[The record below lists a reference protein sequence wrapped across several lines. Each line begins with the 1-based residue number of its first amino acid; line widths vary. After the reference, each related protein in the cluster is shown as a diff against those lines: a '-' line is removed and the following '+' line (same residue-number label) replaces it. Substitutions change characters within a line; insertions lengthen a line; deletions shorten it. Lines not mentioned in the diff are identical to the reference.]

1 MASRPQWQRLMAGGA
16 AVLLALG
23 ACSDGG
29 SESTDATTTTAASS
43 DGDTTSTTAS
53 DDTPDETDSPTD
65 LANALFMAPPHEGA
79 TLTVEETGTLP
90 STTEITVVSV
100 EESAAGVTVKTSEV
114 VSGGSGSVTVERS
127 YTTGPD
133 GSLSISAAGFFASAP
148 GFEVTATGD
157 DVRIPAAAE
166 LASGAS
172 ASGNTFVEFQSA
184 GIDARSDV
192 TYMITG
198 GGVEEVT
205 TPLGTFQAQIVT
217 LDLTISNSLA
227 GEQTGTVRYEFLPH
241 FGVLRTQ
248 LDLAGIAIT
257 STVTSSSVSP

>member
-1 MASRPQWQRLMAGGA
+1 M
-16 AVLLALG
+16 LLALG
-23 ACSDGG
+23 ACSDSGDGG
-29 SESTDATTTTAASS
+29 DAADATTTTAASS
-43 DGDTTSTTAS
+43 DGDSTSTTAS
-53 DDTPDETDSPTD
+53 DSPDATDSPAD
-65 LANALFMAPPHEGA
+65 LANALFMAPPNEGA
-79 TLTVEETGTLP
+79 TLSVEETGTLP
-90 STTEITVVSV
+90 SSTEITVVSV

-114 VSGGSGSVTVERS
+114 VTGGSGSVTVERS

-192 TYMITG
+192 TYTITG

-205 TPLGTFQAQIVT
+205 TPLGTFEAQIVT
-217 LDLTISNSLA
+217 LDLSISNSLA
-227 GEQTGTVRYEFLPH
+227 GEQSGTVRYEFLPG